1 MIDSGIRRGT
11 DVMKCLAFG
20 ASMVVVTRPL
30 AWALHTN
37 GYEGCKDIINIL
49 NDELLLAM
57 ALTHNF
63 NLKEIT
69 YEKVI
74 HQVKPRL

>member
-49 NDELLLAM
+49 NDIIVESRSIFS
-57 ALTHNF
+57 TIKQETES
-63 NLKEIT
+63 LK
-69 YEKVI
+69 
-74 HQVKPRL
+74 LSL